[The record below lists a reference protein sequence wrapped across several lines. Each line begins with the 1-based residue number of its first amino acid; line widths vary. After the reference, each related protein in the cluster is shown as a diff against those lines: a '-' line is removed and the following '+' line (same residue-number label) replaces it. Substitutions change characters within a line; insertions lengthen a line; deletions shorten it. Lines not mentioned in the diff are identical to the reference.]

1 MIKFNLFRTHHLLK
15 VVSLIIVLTVN
26 ATAQKDSSGTIEG
39 VVLDGSSDKTLSNAF
54 VKIANTS
61 VADVTDKNGIFT
73 LHNVPFGERI
83 IEISFI
89 GFKTER
95 LVVNVSQENTKGL
108 IIHLFN
114 LPIETSDVIITGNH
128 TNSKFDDMNEMIN
141 VLKGKELQREIG
153 ITLAST
159 LKSETGLAIRS
170 MGPAPARPV
179 IRGLGSDRIT
189 ITEDGVQTT
198 DLSAT
203 SPDHAVSIEP
213 FTIDR
218 IEVVRGPKI
227 LLDNSSTM
235 GGTVNIIRNEIPE
248 ELPTNIFGSAGIYGE
263 SVNSG
268 FLGSIVTQVPVSK
281 FVFRLEGTHRKSDDL
296 TTPNR
301 KLPNSNIITDNFS
314 SGLSFVDDW
323 GYTGISF
330 REFKSDY
337 GVPGGFVGAHP
348 NGVDITMLKRQLN
361 AKIFYKIGT
370 KAFNNIELKLSRD
383 YYKHTEYERK
393 NIIGA
398 QFVIYNYRGSLDLIN
413 KKLGLFD
420 FGTTGI
426 SFEHR
431 DFNIGGYV
439 FTPPTKSIKFSV
451 YSYQSF
457 EANDFSFEAGFRT
470 SYDGLNPE
478 IRIQNSEIEP
488 SKKFFTFSGSISLL
502 YQINGLIS
510 SGINLNKTSRVP
522 TIEELY
528 SEGPHLAAYSY
539 EIGNS
544 NLKSENGYGIEIFT
558 YLKSED
564 VFLMF
569 TFFRNDFSYYIT
581 PRNTGNINSQ
591 TLLPVYQT
599 EGVKA
604 LFMGVESYFELS
616 INEYFS
622 LTNSLSYTYGE
633 FKNSNNPLP
642 SIPPLKN
649 LIQLKYNYENVIAGF
664 NTEITASQNRVDNFE
679 VPTSGYII
687 FNSFIQ
693 YSLQTNSLIH
703 NISLSA
709 ENLLNKEYKNHLSRV
724 KIIMPEA
731 ARNLKLSYRLYF

>member
-1 MIKFNLFRTHHLLK
+1 M
-15 VVSLIIVLTVN
+15 
-26 ATAQKDSSGTIEG
+26 
-39 VVLDGSSDKTLSNAF
+39 
-54 VKIANTS
+54 
-61 VADVTDKNGIFT
+61 
-73 LHNVPFGERI
+73 
-83 IEISFI
+83 
-89 GFKTER
+89 
-95 LVVNVSQENTKGL
+95 
-108 IIHLFN
+108 
-114 LPIETSDVIITGNH
+114 
-128 TNSKFDDMNEMIN
+128 
-141 VLKGKELQREIG
+141 
-153 ITLAST
+153 
-159 LKSETGLAIRS
+159 
-170 MGPAPARPV
+170 
-179 IRGLGSDRIT
+179 
-189 ITEDGVQTT
+189 
-198 DLSAT
+198 
-203 SPDHAVSIEP
+203 
-213 FTIDR
+213 
-218 IEVVRGPKI
+218 
-227 LLDNSSTM
+227 
-235 GGTVNIIRNEIPE
+235 
-248 ELPTNIFGSAGIYGE
+248 
-263 SVNSG
+263 
-268 FLGSIVTQVPVSK
+268 
-281 FVFRLEGTHRKSDDL
+281 
-296 TTPNR
+296 
-301 KLPNSNIITDNFS
+301 
-314 SGLSFVDDW
+314 
-323 GYTGISF
+323 
-330 REFKSDY
+330 
-337 GVPGGFVGAHP
+337 
-348 NGVDITMLKRQLN
+348 
-361 AKIFYKIGT
+361 
-370 KAFNNIELKLSRD
+370 
-383 YYKHTEYERK
+383 
-393 NIIGA
+393 
-398 QFVIYNYRGSLDLIN
+398 
-413 KKLGLFD
+413 
-420 FGTTGI
+420 
-426 SFEHR
+426 
-431 DFNIGGYV
+431 
-439 FTPPTKSIKFSV
+439 
-451 YSYQSF
+451 
-457 EANDFSFEAGFRT
+457 
-470 SYDGLNPE
+470 
-478 IRIQNSEIEP
+478 
-488 SKKFFTFSGSISLL
+488 L